1 MIVRELIANDELEKI
16 DLKLII
22 ITKGLM

>member
-1 MIVRELIANDELEKI
+1 MIARELIANDELEKI